1 MASQPV
7 TPGEPIAPFVPDLEA
22 LIAEV
27 MDEWKIPGLAIAVVQ
42 NGEAALVKAYGLRDV
57 EAGLPVTT
65 DTHFMIC
72 SITKSFT
79 STGLALLVDEQRLDW
94 KHPVRDYIPE
104 FRLHDAVATDR
115 ITVRDLLC
123 HQSGLPRHDWIHMP
137 GDLSPA
143 QMLAAMRYLEP
154 STDIRSTFQYQN
166 LGYLVAGMVAERISG
181 QSWTAFTRARLTDK
195 LHMTVTFT
203 AEDFA
208 AAADAAVPYAMDG
221 DTRLRAKLWPISTTP
236 SGGINTSIADFAHWL
251 RLHLDKGEFAGQRL
265 LSPSLMRELQTPR
278 VHVMA
283 SEFAEIGDVHY
294 GFGFGVH
301 NYRGERV
308 VSHGGGWIGWSTL
321 MTMLPERDVGVAVFT
336 NRDASPVPDILTNY
350 VFDRVC
356 GRELVPWLDRHR
368 ERRRKAVAQLDAD
381 RQARKASR
389 RANTR
394 PSHELADYAGDYD
407 HPGYGRMTITHTGN
421 ELKWAYRG
429 MLEPLAHRHFGFIRD
444 APATARGPRLDLVR
458 ERFDEV
464 FSPPADP
471 ISRGDPRFAH
481 CLFSSRRVD
490 ERHACAVRC
499 GARELCAKGDRC
511 GDPGL
516 ARPFRRWRLRNSGR
530 IRAPVLC
537 EGKAALL
544 NSEAER
550 KAGKNFHLES
560 GSRFSRRG
568 SHFDRLRD
576 LWRGGGTCGHFA
588 AQFMRRDRSVDVPD
602 GPGEAKNNSGA
613 QGGYDAY
620 FGTYPGADG
629 FATDGSGF
637 EACLPVQDGGQDCAP
652 PYHDPNDV
660 QIGGPVTLWISALI
674 CCRSTS
680 LVRYTFP
687 PP

>member
-94 KHPVRDYIPE
+94 KNPVRDYIPE

-236 SGGINTSIADFAHWL
+236 SGGINTSIADFANWL

-321 MTMLPERDVGVAVFT
+321 MTMLPERGVGVAVFT

-429 MLEPLAHRHFGFIRD
+429 MLEPLAHRHYDTFELPEAAGRLVPSQLAISFSTDREGNIAMLSAPLEPLVKDIVFIRI
-444 APATARGPRLDLVR
+444 PAGDCMDPAFRKDCIGSFSQGLVTIVVGLDNDGQLTLTVGTQPTSKLLPYQART
-458 ERFDEV
+458 
-464 FSPPADP
+464 
-471 ISRGDPRFAH
+471 FAMAG
-481 CLFSSRRVD
+481 LEGFRV
-490 ERHACAVRC
+490 E
-499 GARELCAKGDRC
+499 
-511 GDPGL
+511 
-516 ARPFRRWRLRNSGR
+516 FRR
-530 IRAPVLC
+530 
-537 EGKAALL
+537 
-544 NSEAER
+544 
-550 KAGKNFHLES
+550 
-560 GSRFSRRG
+560 
-568 SHFDRLRD
+568 
-576 LWRGGGTCGHFA
+576 
-588 AQFMRRDRSVDVPD
+588 
-602 GPGEAKNNSGA
+602 GPGEAVDELIFHQPN
-613 QGGYDAY
+613 
-620 FGTYPGADG
+620 GT
-629 FATDGSGF
+629 FA
-637 EACLPVQDGGQDCAP
+637 ARRA
-652 PYHDPNDV
+652 
-660 QIGGPVTLWISALI
+660 
-674 CCRSTS
+674 
-680 LVRYTFP
+680 
-687 PP
+687 